1 MKKIA
6 VFLSFASCLFSEY
19 AIVLGQDYFGPLYG
33 ATVSRS
39 NLVTPFSGD
48 PLPIGVQFNSVSMN
62 SGGLAIFGGQDQL
75 SRGFVYHVS
84 PSGVASQVNGPEFS
98 NPGNIYSVSIN
109 TDGMA
114 LIGGNV
120 SGGPYASFVTSTG
133 VLVPFLDPVG
143 GQLFSVSINDS
154 GNGILGGYIPGMG
167 AYSVLVNSGGNVTP
181 LSGSPLP
188 AALNSYIASVSINE
202 AGAALIGGGNFLNN
216 TPAFAA
222 KVTSDGQASLL
233 TGFALPNPGVITTV
247 DLNDNGN
254 GVIGGYI
261 SMGAAYAAVVKPSGE
276 VTQLSG
282 PNLPPASGSIE
293 RVAINSSGMSIIGGW
308 DSSGAPY
315 ASFASPDGVTSLLS
329 GDPLPALGRIYGADV
344 DDSGV
349 ALVVGEDFS
358 GANPPFA
365 AFISPSGVVTH
376 ITSNTFPATGVLNQ
390 AAIVK
395 SVVPQ
400 FAVSLES
407 STNTLLAATSALN
420 SHILLQHKQYEGL
433 YRHKPFWLERSED
446 DRDAIGL
453 VASNELGKNWFSKK
467 PKTIEVCEPPK
478 DPSRFLIWVEPFF
491 AYDNQKKQGDIPA
504 SKNEIGGILAALD
517 YRQSERII
525 LGGGFG
531 YAFDYTA
538 YAEKI
543 GHAKINQ
550 EIAYF
555 YSSFQWNWVFLNAT
569 VLGGIYQLNYD
580 RHSAGFITSKGKTDG
595 WLVSPHLEVS
605 AAPYFNPN
613 WSRFLVE
620 SFVMFDWV
628 NNWQSHYT
636 ETGPSGLNLVMQD
649 LYTSLLRSEI
659 GLRLYEILSYRWG
672 NVFIEEKVSYIN
684 KAPFHVNPV
693 PVFFVGS
700 ISSFSIETGSSS
712 VQNLGG
718 VQVYTSFVPANEKY
732 PYLSIDLQGEFGS
745 SFQGYFVGLEL
756 GQNF

>member
-6 VFLSFASCLFSEY
+6 IFLSVASSLFPEY
-19 AIVLGQDYFGPLYG
+19 AIIVGKDYFGSLYG
-33 ATVSRS
+33 ANVTRD
-39 NLVTPFSGD
+39 NLVTQFSGD
-48 PLPIGVQFNSVSMN
+48 PLPTGGDVNAVSMN
-62 SGGLAIFGGQDQL
+62 ADGFAIFGGQDQL
-75 SRGFVYHVS
+75 GRGFVYLVS
-84 PSGVASQVNGPEFS
+84 PSGVASVINAPEFL
-98 NPGNIYSVSIN
+98 NPGSIRSVSIN
-109 TDGMA
+109 DDGMA
-114 LIGGNV
+114 LIGGN
-120 SGGPYASFVTSTG
+120 SLAMPHASFLTSTG
-133 VLVPFLDPVG
+133 VIIPFQDPVG
-143 GQLFSVSINDS
+143 GQLFSVSINNS
-154 GNGILGGYIPGMG
+154 GNGILGGHFPGG
-167 AYSVLVNSGGNVTP
+167 AAYGALVSSGGNVSP
-181 LSGSPLP
+181 LSGTPLP
-188 AALNSYIASVSINE
+188 AAANSYIASVSINQG
-202 AGAALIGGGNFLNN
+202 GAALIGGGSLLNN

-222 KVTSDGQASLL
+222 KVSADGQASLL

-247 DLNDNGN
+247 ELNDNGN
-254 GVIGGYI
+254 GVIGGYVH
-261 SMGAAYAAVVKPSGE
+261 MGAAYAAVVNPSG
-276 VTQLSG
+276 VVIQLSG

-308 DSSGAPY
+308 DSGGSPY
-315 ASFASPDGVTSLLS
+315 ASFASPGGVTSLLS
-329 GDPLPALGRIYGADV
+329 GDPLPASGRIYGAAI

-365 AFISPSGVVTH
+365 AFISPSGVVTQ
-376 ITSNTFPATGVLNQ
+376 ITSITFPATGVLNQ

-395 SVVPQ
+395 SVVPE

-407 STNTLLAATSALN
+407 ATNTLLSATAALN
-420 SHILLQHKQYEGL
+420 SHILLQHKQYQALE
-433 YRHKPFWLERSED
+433 RHKPFWLERTED

-467 PKTIEVCEPPK
+467 PKPVEVCEPPK
-478 DPSRFLIWVEPFF
+478 DPSRFLFWVEPFF
-491 AYDNQKKQGDIPA
+491 AYDKQKKEGGNPA

-517 YRQSERII
+517 YRQSERIV

-555 YSSFQWNWVFLNAT
+555 YSSFQWNWIFLNAT

-580 RHSAGFITSKGKTDG
+580 RHSAGIITSKGKTDG
-595 WLVSPHLEVS
+595 WIASPHLEVS
-605 AAPYFNPN
+605 AAPYFDPN
-613 WSRFLVE
+613 WSSFLIE

-649 LYTSLLRSEI
+649 LYSSLLRSEI
-659 GLRLYEILSYRWG
+659 GMRLYEILSYRWG
-672 NVFIEEKVSYIN
+672 NIFIEEKVSYIN
-684 KAPFHVNPV
+684 KAPFHVGPV

-700 ISSFSIETGSSS
+700 ISSFSVATGSSS